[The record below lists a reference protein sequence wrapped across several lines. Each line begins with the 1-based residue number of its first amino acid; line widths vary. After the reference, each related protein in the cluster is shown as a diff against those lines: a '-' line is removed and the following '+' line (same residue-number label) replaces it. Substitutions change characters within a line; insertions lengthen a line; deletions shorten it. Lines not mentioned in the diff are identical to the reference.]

1 MDGTYGGGVVAVTEG
16 EKSFWQTVPGI
27 ITALAALVTAIGGL
41 LGILVQSGVIG
52 GGTEGSES
60 AAQTAVDPTSEA
72 PDEASSGTPTP
83 ADGPSLVP
91 WEEATASF
99 VLQDGRSTTVRAPT
113 VGLAC
118 NTAVVELEN
127 GQRIELR
134 LVRSIR
140 FDAVYTESSSADAV
154 VTLLDG
160 RRLDAPVHTWNC
172 PVTGTNDL
180 GPVQVELDEIRQIE
194 FER

>member
-1 MDGTYGGGVVAVTEG
+1 VTED

-27 ITALAALVTAIGGL
+27 LTALAALVTALAGL

-52 GGTEGSES
+52 GGTEGSDG
-60 AAQTAVDPTSEA
+60 AAQTAVDPTAEGPQEA
-72 PDEASSGTPTP
+72 TSGSSTP
-83 ADGPSLVP
+83 ADASTLVP
-91 WEEATASF
+91 WEKTTATF
-99 VLQDGRSTTVRAPT
+99 VLEDGRTMTVRAPT
-113 VGLAC
+113 VGIAC
-118 NTAVVELEN
+118 NTEVVELEN

-134 LVRSIR
+134 LVSSIR
-140 FDAVYTESSSADAV
+140 FDAIYTESSSADAL

-160 RRLDAPVHTWNC
+160 RRLDEPVHTWNC